1 MKKILLLI
9 LTITLTACAGN
20 ADAVTV
26 TFDDEKSNAIRAH
39 YENYLN
45 NDMDGLKSLWSSDLE
60 VYLNSTEAITTDELV
75 VLLQAQHATF
85 DPITMSWGQND
96 NQDIKQ
102 WVETTNYPA
111 GPANDA
117 VTVTQTWFNW
127 NATSKL
133 SGETIN
139 LPAHISF
146 TWNDDG
152 KIAQEFHNY
161 DTSEMTAAI
170 EAVAAAPAQVKM
182 MQID

>member
-75 VLLQAQHATF
+75 VLLQAQHTF

-146 TWNDDG
+146 TWDDDG

>member
-1 MKKILLLI
+1 
-9 LTITLTACAGN
+9 
-20 ADAVTV
+20 
-26 TFDDEKSNAIRAH
+26 
-39 YENYLN
+39 
-45 NDMDGLKSLWSSDLE
+45 MDGLKSLWSSDLQ
-60 VYLNSTEAITTDELV
+60 VFLNSTEAITTDELV

-85 DPITMSWGQND
+85 DPITMSWGGQQE
-96 NQDIKQ
+96 NQDIEQ

-133 SGETIN
+133 TGETIN

-146 TWNDDG
+146 IWTDDG

-170 EAVAAAPAQVKM
+170 EAAQAAA
-182 MQID
+182 ISSE

>member
-1 MKKILLLI
+1 MKKIFLLTLI
-9 LTITLTACAGN
+9 VTLTSCTNTG
-20 ADAVTV
+20 VTV
-26 TFDDEKSNAIRAH
+26 TFDDEKSNAIRTH

-45 NDMDGLKSLWSSDLE
+45 NDMDGLKSLWASDLE
-60 VYLNSTEAITTDELV
+60 VFLNSTEAISTDELV

-85 DPITMSWGQND
+85 DPITMSWGQNE
-96 NQDIKQ
+96 QEDIGQ
-102 WVETTNYPA
+102 WVETTTYPA

-133 SGETIN
+133 TGETIN

-146 TWNDDG
+146 LWNEDG

-161 DTSEMTAAI
+161 DTGEMTSAI
-170 EAVAAAPAQVKM
+170 EAVQAASASE
-182 MQID
+182 

>member
-1 MKKILLLI
+1 MKKIFLLI
-9 LTITLTACAGN
+9 LIVTLTSCTNTG
-20 ADAVTV
+20 VIV
-26 TFDDEKSNAIRAH
+26 TFDDEKSNAIRTH

-45 NDMDGLKSLWSSDLE
+45 NDMDGLKSLWASDLE
-60 VYLNSTEAITTDELV
+60 VFLTSTEAISTDELV

-85 DPITMSWGQND
+85 DPITMSWGQNE
-96 NQDIKQ
+96 QEDIGQ
-102 WVETTNYPA
+102 WVETTTYPA

-133 SGETIN
+133 TGETIN

-146 TWNDDG
+146 LWNEDG

-161 DTSEMTAAI
+161 DTGEMTAAI
-170 EAVAAAPAQVKM
+170 EAVQAASASE
-182 MQID
+182 

>member
-1 MKKILLLI
+1 MKKTLLLI

-20 ADAVTV
+20 PNAVTV
-26 TFDDEKSNAIRAH
+26 TFDDEKSNAIRSH

-45 NDMDGLKSLWSSDLE
+45 NDMDGLKSLWSSDLQ
-60 VYLNSTEAITTDELV
+60 VFLNSTEAITTDELV

-85 DPITMSWGQND
+85 DPITMSWGGENE
-96 NQDIKQ
+96 NQDIGQ

-133 SGETIN
+133 TGETIN

-146 TWNDDG
+146 IWNDDG

-170 EAVAAAPAQVKM
+170 EAAQAAA
-182 MQID
+182 ISSE

>member
-1 MKKILLLI
+1 MKKIFLLI
-9 LTITLTACAGN
+9 LIVTLTSCTNIG
-20 ADAVTV
+20 VTV
-26 TFDDEKSNAIRAH
+26 TFDDEKSNAIRTH

-45 NDMDGLKSLWSSDLE
+45 NDMDGLKSLWASDLE
-60 VYLNSTEAITTDELV
+60 VFLNSTEAISTDELV

-85 DPITMSWGQND
+85 DPITMSWGQNE
-96 NQDIKQ
+96 QEDIGQ
-102 WVETTNYPA
+102 WIETTTYPA

-133 SGETIN
+133 TGETIN

-146 TWNDDG
+146 LWNEDG

-161 DTSEMTAAI
+161 DTGEMTAAI
-170 EAVAAAPAQVKM
+170 KAAQAALASE
-182 MQID
+182 

>member
-1 MKKILLLI
+1 MKKIFLLI
-9 LTITLTACAGN
+9 LIVTLTSCTNTG
-20 ADAVTV
+20 VIV
-26 TFDDEKSNAIRAH
+26 TFDDEKSNAIRTH

-45 NDMDGLKSLWSSDLE
+45 NDMDGLKSLWASDLE
-60 VYLNSTEAITTDELV
+60 VFLNSTEAISTDELV

-85 DPITMSWGQND
+85 DPITMSWGQNE
-96 NQDIKQ
+96 QEDIGQ
-102 WVETTNYPA
+102 WVETTTYPA

-133 SGETIN
+133 TGETIN

-146 TWNDDG
+146 LWNEDG

-161 DTSEMTAAI
+161 DTGEMTADI
-170 EAVAAAPAQVKM
+170 EAVQAASASE
-182 MQID
+182 

>member
-1 MKKILLLI
+1 MKKIFLLI
-9 LTITLTACAGN
+9 LIVTLTSCTNTG
-20 ADAVTV
+20 VIV
-26 TFDDEKSNAIRAH
+26 TFDDEKSNAIRTH

-45 NDMDGLKSLWSSDLE
+45 NDMDGLKSLWASDLE
-60 VYLNSTEAITTDELV
+60 VFLNSTEAIRTDELV

-85 DPITMSWGQND
+85 DPITMSWGQNE
-96 NQDIKQ
+96 QEDIGQ
-102 WVETTNYPA
+102 WVETTTYPA

-133 SGETIN
+133 TGETIN

-146 TWNDDG
+146 LWNEDG

-161 DTSEMTAAI
+161 DTGEMTAAI
-170 EAVAAAPAQVKM
+170 EAVQAASASE
-182 MQID
+182 

>member
-1 MKKILLLI
+1 MKKIFLLI
-9 LTITLTACAGN
+9 LIVTLTSCTNTG
-20 ADAVTV
+20 VIV
-26 TFDDEKSNAIRAH
+26 TFDDEKSNAIRTH

-45 NDMDGLKSLWSSDLE
+45 NDMDGLKSLWASDLE
-60 VYLNSTEAITTDELV
+60 VFLNSTEAISTDELV

-85 DPITMSWGQND
+85 DPITMSWGQNE
-96 NQDIKQ
+96 QEDIGQ
-102 WVETTNYPA
+102 WVETTTYPA

-133 SGETIN
+133 TGETIN

-146 TWNDDG
+146 LWNEDG

-161 DTSEMTAAI
+161 DTGEMTAAI
-170 EAVAAAPAQVKM
+170 EAAQAASASE
-182 MQID
+182 

>member
-1 MKKILLLI
+1 MKKIFLLTLI
-9 LTITLTACAGN
+9 FTLTSCTNTG
-20 ADAVTV
+20 VTV
-26 TFDDEKSNAIRAH
+26 TFDDEKSNAIRTH

-45 NDMDGLKSLWSSDLE
+45 NDMDGLKSLWASDLE
-60 VYLNSTEAITTDELV
+60 VFLNSTEAISTDELV

-85 DPITMSWGQND
+85 DPITMSWGQNE
-96 NQDIKQ
+96 QEDIGQ
-102 WVETTNYPA
+102 WVETTTYPA

-133 SGETIN
+133 TGETIN

-146 TWNDDG
+146 LWNEDG

-161 DTSEMTAAI
+161 DTGEMTAAI
-170 EAVAAAPAQVKM
+170 EAAQAASASE
-182 MQID
+182 

>member
-1 MKKILLLI
+1 MKKIFLLTLI
-9 LTITLTACAGN
+9 VTLTSCTNTG
-20 ADAVTV
+20 VTV
-26 TFDDEKSNAIRAH
+26 TFDDEKSNAIRTH

-45 NDMDGLKSLWSSDLE
+45 NDMDGLKSLWASDLE
-60 VYLNSTEAITTDELV
+60 VFLNSTEAISTDELV

-85 DPITMSWGQND
+85 DPITMSWGQNE
-96 NQDIKQ
+96 QEDIGQ
-102 WVETTNYPA
+102 LVETTTYPA

-133 SGETIN
+133 TGETIN

-146 TWNDDG
+146 LWNEDG

-161 DTSEMTAAI
+161 DTGEMTAAI
-170 EAVAAAPAQVKM
+170 EAAQAASTSE
-182 MQID
+182 

>member
-85 DPITMSWGQND
+85 DPITMSWG
-96 NQDIKQ
+96 
-102 WVETTNYPA
+102 PL
-111 GPANDA
+111 G
-117 VTVTQTWFNW
+117 
-127 NATSKL
+127 ATSQAWPCMRQANGSPRWMSMPSSSAMAFRL
-133 SGETIN
+133 SESKSI
-139 LPAHISF
+139 
-146 TWNDDG
+146 
-152 KIAQEFHNY
+152 
-161 DTSEMTAAI
+161 
-170 EAVAAAPAQVKM
+170 
-182 MQID
+182 

>member
-1 MKKILLLI
+1 MKKIFLLI
-9 LTITLTACAGN
+9 LIVTLTSCTNTG
-20 ADAVTV
+20 VIV
-26 TFDDEKSNAIRAH
+26 TFDDEKSNAIRTH

-45 NDMDGLKSLWSSDLE
+45 NDMDGLKSLWASDLE
-60 VYLNSTEAITTDELV
+60 VFLNSTEAISSDELV

-85 DPITMSWGQND
+85 DPITMSWGQNE
-96 NQDIKQ
+96 QEDIGQ
-102 WVETTNYPA
+102 WVETTTYPA

-133 SGETIN
+133 TGETIN

-146 TWNDDG
+146 LWNEDG

-161 DTSEMTAAI
+161 DTGEMTAAI
-170 EAVAAAPAQVKM
+170 EAVQAASASE
-182 MQID
+182 

>member
-1 MKKILLLI
+1 MKKIFLLTLI
-9 LTITLTACAGN
+9 VTLTSCTDTG
-20 ADAVTV
+20 VTV
-26 TFDDEKSNAIRAH
+26 TFDDEKSNAIRTH

-45 NDMDGLKSLWSSDLE
+45 NDMDGLKSLWASDLE
-60 VYLNSTEAITTDELV
+60 VFLNSTEAISTDELV

-85 DPITMSWGQND
+85 DPITMSWGQNE
-96 NQDIKQ
+96 QEDIGQ
-102 WVETTNYPA
+102 WVETTTYPA

-133 SGETIN
+133 TGETIN

-146 TWNDDG
+146 LWNEDG

-161 DTSEMTAAI
+161 DTGEMTAAI
-170 EAVAAAPAQVKM
+170 EAAQAASASE
-182 MQID
+182 

>member
-1 MKKILLLI
+1 MKKIFLLTLI
-9 LTITLTACAGN
+9 VTLTSCTNTG
-20 ADAVTV
+20 VTV
-26 TFDDEKSNAIRAH
+26 TFDDEKSNAIRTH

-45 NDMDGLKSLWSSDLE
+45 NDMDGLKSLWASNLE
-60 VYLNSTEAITTDELV
+60 VFLNSTEAISTDELV

-85 DPITMSWGQND
+85 DPITMSWGQNE
-96 NQDIKQ
+96 QEDIGQ
-102 WVETTNYPA
+102 WVETTTYPA

-133 SGETIN
+133 TGETIN

-146 TWNDDG
+146 LWNEDG

-161 DTSEMTAAI
+161 DTGEMTAAI
-170 EAVAAAPAQVKM
+170 EAAQAASASE
-182 MQID
+182 

>member
-1 MKKILLLI
+1 MKKIFLLI
-9 LTITLTACAGN
+9 LIVTLTSCTNTG
-20 ADAVTV
+20 VIV
-26 TFDDEKSNAIRAH
+26 TFDDEKSNAIRTH

-45 NDMDGLKSLWSSDLE
+45 NDMDGLKSLWASDLE
-60 VYLNSTEAITTDELV
+60 VFLNSTEAISTDELV

-85 DPITMSWGQND
+85 DPITMSWGQNE
-96 NQDIKQ
+96 QEDIGQ
-102 WVETTNYPA
+102 WVETTTYPA

-133 SGETIN
+133 TGETIN

-146 TWNDDG
+146 LWNEDG

-161 DTSEMTAAI
+161 DTGEMTAAT
-170 EAVAAAPAQVKM
+170 EAAQAASTSE
-182 MQID
+182 

>member
-1 MKKILLLI
+1 MKKIFI
-9 LTITLTACAGN
+9 LMLVISLSSCDN
-20 ADAVTV
+20 NAVTV
-26 TFDDEKSNAIRAH
+26 SFDDEKSNAIRLH

-45 NDMDGLKSLWSSDLE
+45 NNMDGLKSLWASDLE
-60 VYLNSTEAITTDELV
+60 VFLNSTEAISTDDLV

-85 DPITMSWGQND
+85 NPITMSWGQNE
-96 NQDIKQ
+96 QEDIGQ
-102 WVETTNYPA
+102 WVETTTYPA

-133 SGETIN
+133 TGETIN

-146 TWNDDG
+146 LWNENG

-161 DTSEMTAAI
+161 DTGEMTAAI
-170 EAVAAAPAQVKM
+170 EAAQAASASE
-182 MQID
+182 

>member
-1 MKKILLLI
+1 MKKIFLLI
-9 LTITLTACAGN
+9 LIVTLTSCTNTG
-20 ADAVTV
+20 VIV
-26 TFDDEKSNAIRAH
+26 TFDDEKSNAIRTN

-45 NDMDGLKSLWSSDLE
+45 NDMDGLKSLWASDLE
-60 VYLNSTEAITTDELV
+60 VFLNSTEAISTDELV

-85 DPITMSWGQND
+85 DPITMSWGQNE
-96 NQDIKQ
+96 QEDIGQ
-102 WVETTNYPA
+102 WVETTTYPA

-133 SGETIN
+133 TGETIN

-146 TWNDDG
+146 LWNEDG

-161 DTSEMTAAI
+161 DTGEMTAAI
-170 EAVAAAPAQVKM
+170 EAVQAASASE
-182 MQID
+182 

>member
-1 MKKILLLI
+1 MKKIFLLI
-9 LTITLTACAGN
+9 LIVTLTSCTNTG
-20 ADAVTV
+20 VIV
-26 TFDDEKSNAIRAH
+26 TFDDEKSNAIRTH

-45 NDMDGLKSLWSSDLE
+45 NDMDGLKSLWASDLE
-60 VYLNSTEAITTDELV
+60 VFLNSTEAISTDELV

-85 DPITMSWGQND
+85 DPITMSWGQNE
-96 NQDIKQ
+96 QEDIGQ
-102 WVETTNYPA
+102 WVETTTYPA

-133 SGETIN
+133 TGETIN

-146 TWNDDG
+146 LWNEDG

-161 DTSEMTAAI
+161 DTGEMTAAI
-170 EAVAAAPAQVKM
+170 EAAQAALASE
-182 MQID
+182 